1 MLDQMLPIFL
11 LTLRE
16 GVEVALIMGI
26 ILAYLNR
33 TDRQQ
38 LTSSVWAGLALAAV
52 VTALLGVLIFQV
64 MGGFDPDIE
73 SEKNMLRT
81 FEGVSCLLAAGVLTW
96 VIVWMH
102 RNARHLG
109 SQLRT
114 AVDATV
120 GKNQAWA
127 ITGLVFVTAGREG
140 LETVL
145 ILPGLAKGA
154 ATMDIVMGIALGLA
168 GAIFVG
174 VLLHRGSRTLDIQR
188 FFKVTGV
195 LLIFFAAGLV
205 AYGIHELQD
214 AGRFPVLMKD
224 VWNINHLLNDK
235 AGVGLLLK
243 SLFGYNGNPE
253 IIELLAYVSYL
264 SASLML
270 FLKSPKVDATPA

>member
-1 MLDQMLPIFL
+1 MLPIFL

-38 LTSSVWAGLALAAV
+38 LGQYVWSGMVAAALFTAV
-52 VTALLGVLIFQV
+52 LGVIIFQF
-64 MGGFDPDIE
+64 MGGFDPSIPA
-73 SEKNMLRT
+73 EKNMLRT

-96 VIVWMH
+96 VIIWMH

-109 SQLRT
+109 SQLRS
-114 AVDATV
+114 AVDATA
-120 GKNQAWA
+120 GKNQALA
-127 ITGLVFVTAGREG
+127 IMGLVFVTAGREG

-154 ATMDIVMGIALGLA
+154 ATMDIVMGIALGLI
-168 GAIFVG
+168 GAIAVG
-174 VLLHRGSRTLDIQR
+174 VMLHRGSRTLDIQR
-188 FFKVTGV
+188 FFKITGV

-214 AGRFPVLMKD
+214 AGHFPILMKD
-224 VWNINHLLNDK
+224 VWNINDVLSDK
-235 AGVGLLLK
+235 AGLGLLLK
-243 SLFGYNGNPE
+243 GLFGYNGNPE
-253 IIELLAYVSYL
+253 IIELVAYVAYL
-264 SASLML
+264 STSLTL
-270 FLKSPKVDATPA
+270 FLKSPKETKTAA

>member
-1 MLDQMLPIFL
+1 MLPIFL

-38 LTSSVWAGLALAAV
+38 LGQYVWSGMVAAALFTAV
-52 VTALLGVLIFQV
+52 LGVIIFQF
-64 MGGFDPDIE
+64 MGGFDPSIPA
-73 SEKNMLRT
+73 EKNMLRT

-96 VIVWMH
+96 VIIWMH

-109 SQLRT
+109 SQLRS
-114 AVDATV
+114 AVDATA

-127 ITGLVFVTAGREG
+127 IMGLVFVTAGREG

-154 ATMDIVMGIALGLA
+154 ATMDIVMGIALGLI
-168 GAIFVG
+168 GAIAVG
-174 VLLHRGSRTLDIQR
+174 VMLHRGSRTLDIQR
-188 FFKVTGV
+188 FFKITGV

-214 AGRFPVLMKD
+214 AGRFPILMKD
-224 VWNINHLLNDK
+224 VWNINDVLSDK
-235 AGVGLLLK
+235 AGLGLLLK
-243 SLFGYNGNPE
+243 GLFGYNGNPE
-253 IIELLAYVSYL
+253 IIELVAYVAYL
-264 SASLML
+264 GTSLTL
-270 FLKSPKVDATPA
+270 FLKSPKETKAAA

>member
-1 MLDQMLPIFL
+1 MLPIFL

-38 LTSSVWAGLALAAV
+38 LGQYVWSGMVAAALFTAV
-52 VTALLGVLIFQV
+52 LGVIIFQF
-64 MGGFDPDIE
+64 MGGFDPSIPA
-73 SEKNMLRT
+73 EKNMLRT

-96 VIVWMH
+96 VIIWMH

-109 SQLRT
+109 SQLRS
-114 AVDATV
+114 AVDATA

-127 ITGLVFVTAGREG
+127 IMGLVFVTAGREG

-154 ATMDIVMGIALGLA
+154 ATMDIVMGIALGLI
-168 GAIFVG
+168 GAIAVG
-174 VLLHRGSRTLDIQR
+174 VMLHRGSRTLDIQR
-188 FFKVTGV
+188 FFKITGV

-214 AGRFPVLMKD
+214 AGRFPILMKD
-224 VWNINHLLNDK
+224 VWNINDVLSDK
-235 AGVGLLLK
+235 AGLGLLLK
-243 SLFGYNGNPE
+243 GLFGYNGNPE
-253 IIELLAYVSYL
+253 IIELVAYVAYL
-264 SASLML
+264 STSLTL
-270 FLKSPKVDATPA
+270 FLKSPKETKAAA